1 MPFAESIA
9 ELNEWYFFQ
18 EFVYSRTTFRP
29 TPQQEVELADN
40 LIWLGDMLIS
50 FQLKEREATPDADEA
65 SERKWFKKKVLDQA
79 TRQVRDT
86 LRYLTDVR
94 SIEVRNHRDHAF
106 QLEFETI
113 RVIHKL
119 VVYLPSPR
127 LPSDCLNVKYHRSRT
142 AGLIHV
148 IPARDY
154 VGIVSTLLTPIEVG
168 DYLSFREELIDHWE
182 KEMVGVPEPAL
193 VGQFLHGDSAAQPS
207 VKYLD
212 LLKNLEHKSE
222 EWDMSGVI
230 SKFPNRVTAENE
242 PTDYYPIVQE
252 LASLKRNELREFKVR
267 FQKAIEQSRLDKFTL
282 PYRIA
287 IPRSD
292 CGFVFIPVTKD
303 MLPHKLN
310 ALMNFTLAHKYD
322 QRLSKCIG
330 VAIGN
335 HNDGWFNADWCFV
348 QADWE
353 SDETMEDLLKTNN
366 PFREVR
372 VGELPRYRYKGER

>member
-40 LIWLGDMLIS
+40 LIWLGDMLIA

-127 LPSDCLNVKYHRSRT
+127 LPSDCLKSNT
-142 AGLIHV
+142 
-148 IPARDY
+148 
-154 VGIVSTLLTPIEVG
+154 TLAEPPG
-168 DYLSFREELIDHWE
+168 SF
-182 KEMVGVPEPAL
+182 
-193 VGQFLHGDSAAQPS
+193 
-207 VKYLD
+207 
-212 LLKNLEHKSE
+212 
-222 EWDMSGVI
+222 MS
-230 SKFPNRVTAENE
+230 SPRVT
-242 PTDYYPIVQE
+242 
-252 LASLKRNELREFKVR
+252 
-267 FQKAIEQSRLDKFTL
+267 
-282 PYRIA
+282 
-287 IPRSD
+287 
-292 CGFVFIPVTKD
+292 
-303 MLPHKLN
+303 
-310 ALMNFTLAHKYD
+310 TLA
-322 QRLSKCIG
+322 
-330 VAIGN
+330 
-335 HNDGWFNADWCFV
+335 
-348 QADWE
+348 
-353 SDETMEDLLKTNN
+353 LLYS
-366 PFREVR
+366 RA
-372 VGELPRYRYKGER
+372 